1 MGWAAIAAICAFGL
15 TYLLVQRPWRRRIES
30 RTDALVPG
38 AGEEVSHIPWDDIAA
53 IRQAP
58 LVSTARSGPARTLPA
73 NPGQA
78 RGSRRAGQGRG
89 AENPVAGSEWN
100 PRVNGESARTA
111 APLSTPMAGCAA

>member
-38 AGEEVSHIPWDDIAA
+38 AGEEASHIPWDDIAA

-58 LVSTARSGPARTLPA
+58 LVSTARTE
-73 NPGQA
+73 GQ
-78 RGSRRAGQGRG
+78 RCGSRRAGQGRG